1 MGSHT
6 FVLMKYIITGLISFF
21 ALSQCSRK
29 ESPSTDTKD
38 IAQAGLV
45 MDYKTSNRSVLFEFT
60 STGCPGCGSWGK
72 PTVENMKAIHGDK
85 LVPLAIHIK
94 YNDIYITDVSQAI
107 ADNRVGSR
115 WTPQLWMNNENTT
128 IFENGYISGEK
139 SMEAMNDEVNSK
151 VQDANIS
158 LGGAVQ
164 LIGRDFTGKYGLK
177 LNKEAGKEYY
187 LAAYLM
193 EENLM
198 SDQQGSTNNPVQH
211 HAVIRKAAFG
221 AWGKK
226 VVSTGEAQKV
236 EFELTH
242 DFSNGNHY
250 MTVVLWEKIGTRY
263 FVVDA
268 AEFKQ

>member
-1 MGSHT
+1 
-6 FVLMKYIITGLISFF
+6 MKYAIVSLISVF
-21 ALSQCSRK
+21 ALSQCSKK

-38 IAQAGLV
+38 IAQGGLV
-45 MDYKTSNRSVLFEFT
+45 MEYQSNNKSVLFEFT

-85 LVPLAIHIK
+85 VVPMAIHIK

-128 IFENGYISGEK
+128 ILENGYISGQK
-139 SMEAMNDEVNSK
+139 SMEAMNTEVDNK
-151 VQDANIS
+151 TQDANIS
-158 LGGAVQ
+158 LGGAVK

-187 LAAYLM
+187 LSAYLM

-198 SDQQGSTNNPVQH
+198 SDQQGSTNNPVLH
-211 HAVIRKAAFG
+211 HGVIRKAADG
-221 AWGKK
+221 VWGKK
-226 VVSTGEAQKV
+226 IVANSSNQTFEY
-236 EFELTH
+236 ELTH
-242 DFSNGNHY
+242 DFSNANHY
-250 MTVVLWEKIGTRY
+250 MAVVLWEKVGTRY
-263 FVVDA
+263 LVVDA
-268 AEFKQ
+268 AEFKQK